1 MISKEGHLKLID
13 FGTAEFSQSK
23 LIAQSFKERIET
35 QKKGKPKKY
44 QEDEELTKDELSK
57 NDFMEEEYA
66 KIGRR
71 STFVG
76 TS

>member
-1 MISKEGHLKLID
+1 MISKQGHLKLID
-13 FGTAEFSQSK
+13 FGTAEFSQST
-23 LIAQSFKERIET
+23 LVAESFKERIES
-35 QKKGKPKKY
+35 QKKGKAKKY
-44 QEDEELTKDELSK
+44 QEDSEETKDELSK
-57 NDFMEEEYA
+57 NDLEEEYA